1 MHINIMRGYSKSR
14 LEDLKFDFKID
25 GQSFV
30 SQLRFDTVQPN
41 KAKRVVAKQYEES
54 LHCTYLSPK
63 YGLHLL
69 SRSKRF

>member
-1 MHINIMRGYSKSR
+1 MRGYSKSR

-41 KAKRVVAKQYEES
+41 KAERVVANN
-54 LHCTYLSPK
+54 TR
-63 YGLHLL
+63 
-69 SRSKRF
+69 SRYIALI